1 VASLDALF
9 TIAELSVA
17 LAGFSGVVI
26 GIRSTRLDTPSRQD
40 TIGIVHILTSSG
52 AAMVFSLLPSA
63 LHAAGL
69 RETVAWNTT
78 SVILGVLVLA
88 ASTGWSLSARRSVPR
103 YPTVFWTFIA
113 TGIALGAA
121 LLATTAG
128 LVEYRGTLLPLT
140 LLWLLLVSF
149 VQFVTFLAVAWHHT
163 AEPPT
168 PNEGS

>member
-26 GIRSTRLDTPSRQD
+26 GIRSTRPDAPSRQD

-69 RETVAWNTT
+69 GETLAWNTT
-78 SVILGVLVLA
+78 SVILGVTVFA
-88 ASTGWSLSARRSVPR
+88 VSAGWGLSARRSAPR
-103 YPTVFWTFIA
+103 YPRIFWSFIA
-113 TGIALGAA
+113 SGIALGAA
-121 LLATTAG
+121 LLVTAAG
-128 LVEYRGTLLPLT
+128 LVGYRGTLLPLT

-149 VQFVTFLAVAWHHT
+149 VQFVTFLAVAWNR
-163 AEPPT
+163 AADPST
-168 PNEGS
+168 PNEES